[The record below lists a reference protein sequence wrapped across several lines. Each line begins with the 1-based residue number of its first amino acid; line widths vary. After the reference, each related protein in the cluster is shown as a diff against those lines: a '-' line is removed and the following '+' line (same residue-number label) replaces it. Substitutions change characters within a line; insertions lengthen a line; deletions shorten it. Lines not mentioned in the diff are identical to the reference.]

1 MVKKG
6 VINPE
11 NEKDVL
17 NRLSQLPFTMKRF
30 NHTSRANSCNYKY
43 NWNGTDFAAKL
54 EG

>member
-17 NRLSQLPFTMKRF
+17 NRLLELLSMKRF
-30 NHTSRANSCNYKY
+30 NHIKS
-43 NWNGTDFAAKL
+43 
-54 EG
+54 E